1 MIAPHYPFDRIQSI
15 ESLRHPLGM
24 SPDML
29 MRLARRASGLY
40 FVAKT
45 QEKADG
51 SKRVLYDTREPLK
64 TVLHR
69 INDHFL
75 RRVHY
80 PDYLTGG
87 VPGKDYTD
95 SVKLHAGA
103 KTVVKEDIAQF
114 YPSVTFDVVKNIWG
128 RFFGFA
134 DDVADLLAMLTTRD
148 GHLEQGAP
156 TSGYLANLALWDVE
170 PQMIKKLEGIGI
182 TGYSR
187 HVDDIAMSCPS
198 TLSASKVDWIVRT
211 VTSTLALRGLLVHA
225 GKHEV
230 MHADGQVKILK
241 LLGNAKPSLL
251 PTERSRVRA
260 LVHTF
265 CQRVDAS
272 EDLAE
277 LERQLPRVRGQAY
290 KVKRFHPRK
299 GMQLVQQVDQAAKLL
314 RERQLVDHSSP
325 CLDELIQFDACPW
338 APIAVP
344 NN

>member
-1 MIAPHYPFDRIQSI
+1 MSAQHYPFDRIQSI

-24 SPDML
+24 EPNML

-64 TVLHR
+64 SVLHR

-95 SVKLHAGA
+95 SVKLHSGA
-103 KTVVKEDIAQF
+103 KTVVTEDIAKF
-114 YPSVTFDVVKNIWG
+114 YPSVTFDVVKDIWG
-128 RFFGFA
+128 NFFGFA
-134 DDVADLLAMLTTRD
+134 DDVADLLAMLATRD

-170 PQMIKKLEGIGI
+170 PQMIKKLTGIGI
-182 TGYSR
+182 TAYTR
-187 HVDDIAMSCPS
+187 HVDDIAMSCPDA
-198 TLSASKVDWIVRT
+198 LSASKVDWIVRT
-211 VTSTLALRGLLVHA
+211 VTSTLALKGLLVHA

-230 MHADGQVKILK
+230 MQANGQIKILK
-241 LLGNAKPSLL
+241 LLGNAKPSLM

-265 CQRVDAS
+265 CQRVDAG

-277 LERQLPRVRGQAY
+277 LDRQLPRVRGQAY
-290 KVKRFHPRK
+290 KVKRFHPHK
-299 GMQLVQQVDQAAKLL
+299 GAQLVLQVDQAAKVL
-314 RERQLVDHSSP
+314 RERLAIVHTAPHSDEFVQVD
-325 CLDELIQFDACPW
+325 D
-338 APIAVP
+338 V
-344 NN
+344 